1 MSYLPPS
8 IDVHIIRADV
18 GRSTIPEDSYGP
30 FRSVV
35 PHASH
40 TRIKNAGHLIAQEK
54 PQELAEEITGYLKDL
69 AMSKQSRSRGARAR
83 L

>member
-1 MSYLPPS
+1 
-8 IDVHIIRADV
+8 
-18 GRSTIPEDSYGP
+18 
-30 FRSVV
+30 V